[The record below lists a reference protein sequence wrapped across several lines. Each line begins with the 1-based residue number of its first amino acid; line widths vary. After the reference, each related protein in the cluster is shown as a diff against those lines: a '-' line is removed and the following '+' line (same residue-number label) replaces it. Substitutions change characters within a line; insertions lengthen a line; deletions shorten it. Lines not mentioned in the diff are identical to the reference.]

1 MKAKNIILNAIY
13 HFTLGRNEVLG
24 EVVEATDKGWN
35 VRLLASDKVVKVNS
49 PERFVRKARTIAT
62 TGNAPVKGQ
71 EATSKKVKQPKEGM
85 SAIDAT
91 HKVLV
96 EIGTALTVRQI
107 TDVIFDKGYC
117 PNLQGKTPQLTISS
131 ILQREI
137 ANKGDESR
145 FYKGGRGLYGAV
157 EYYSE

>member
-1 MKAKNIILNAIY
+1 
-13 HFTLGRNEVLG
+13 
-24 EVVEATDKGWN
+24 
-35 VRLLASDKVVKVNS
+35 
-49 PERFVRKARTIAT
+49 
-62 TGNAPVKGQ
+62 
-71 EATSKKVKQPKEGM
+71 M

-96 EIGTALTVRQI
+96 EIGTALTVGQI
-107 TDVIFDKGYC
+107 TEVILDKGYC

-131 ILQREI
+131 CLQREI

-157 EYYSE
+157 ECYSE